1 VWLAVGHVISRSS
14 ETAVRQRR
22 RAVTD
27 LDESGRQSRIF
38 LNMVQPSG
46 SF

>member
-1 VWLAVGHVISRSS
+1 VNG
-14 ETAVRQRR
+14 
-22 RAVTD
+22 